1 MLARDIADARRQLHP
16 LHPDRHRA
24 GRGASAPG
32 AFRTSIICAPQR
44 DRPGALLSILQ
55 EFALRAVNLTKLE
68 SRPTKTGL
76 GRYMF
81 FIDIEG
87 SRDRDLPVASAIQ
100 ALEEQGATRVT
111 FLGSYR
117 AAGGPG

>member
-1 MLARDIADARRQLHP
+1 MLAAARGRPRAEGEGRGPGARRAQ
-16 LHPDRHRA
+16 A
-24 GRGASAPG
+24 A
-32 AFRTSIICAPQR
+32 QR
-44 DRPGALLSILQ
+44 DRPGSLLSILQ

-68 SRPTKTGL
+68 SRPTKKGL

-87 SRDRDLPVASAIQ
+87 SLERDLPISQAIT
-100 ALEEQGATRVT
+100 ALEQRGVARVT

-117 AAGGPG
+117 AGGRPG

>member
-1 MLARDIADARRQLHP
+1 MIAHDIADAGDNSTRFILIGTEP
-16 LHPDRHRA
+16 AEAL
-24 GRGASAPG
+24 GPG
-32 AFRTSIICAPQR
+32 AFRTSIICAPLR

-87 SRDRDLPVASAIQ
+87 SRDRDLPVASAIT